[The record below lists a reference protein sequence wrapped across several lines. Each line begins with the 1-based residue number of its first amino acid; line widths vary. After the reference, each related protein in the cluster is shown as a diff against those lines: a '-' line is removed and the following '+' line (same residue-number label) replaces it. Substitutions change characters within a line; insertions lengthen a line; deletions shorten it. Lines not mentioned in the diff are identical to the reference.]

1 MIFWSLGNNDSRSF
15 FLIKF
20 ELDVQIQ
27 EVNPKMANKAELISE
42 VAANTKLTKK
52 QAAVAIDAIFSSI
65 QNDLANGNK
74 VHLVLLKFVTVLHVR
89 VATLKLVLKLK
100 FLQVKFLHLSQE
112 RHLRMLLS
120 RAVFIILLRR
130 LILEKQV
137 TKKLL
142 VFYFL
147 KNKFTELLLYRIY

>member
-42 VAANTKLTKK
+42 VAANTKLTNK

-74 VHLVLLKFVTVLHVR
+74 VQLIGFGTFEVRHRAARKGRNPQTGAEIEIPASEVPAFKPGKALKD
-89 VATLKLVLKLK
+89 A
-100 FLQVKFLHLSQE
+100 VK
-112 RHLRMLLS
+112 
-120 RAVFIILLRR
+120 
-130 LILEKQV
+130 
-137 TKKLL
+137 
-142 VFYFL
+142 
-147 KNKFTELLLYRIY
+147 